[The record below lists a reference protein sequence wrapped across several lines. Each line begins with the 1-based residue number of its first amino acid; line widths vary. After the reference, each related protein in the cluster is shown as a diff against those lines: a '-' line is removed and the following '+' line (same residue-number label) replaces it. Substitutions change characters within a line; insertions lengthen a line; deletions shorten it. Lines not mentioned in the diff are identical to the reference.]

1 MDKRKELADSFQT
14 TSWLIGKFAEGMSH
28 EDSVAQPP
36 FRANT
41 FNWVLG
47 HLVVARD
54 RVLLLLGQE
63 RVLNKRETEIYD
75 TGSAP
80 ATAETAL
87 RLEHLLQA
95 LGASQAS
102 LAAGF
107 ELITLDVLAATYDE
121 EKGQT
126 IADRISGLHW
136 HETYHV
142 GQLEILRQ
150 VSGEKEPFP

>member
-1 MDKRKELADSFQT
+1 MDKRKELADSFKT
-14 TSWLIGKFAEGMSH
+14 TSWLIGRFAEGMTH

-36 FRANT
+36 FKANS

-47 HLVVARD
+47 HLLVARD

-63 RVLNKRETEIYD
+63 PVLDQSETDLYE
-75 TGSAP
+75 TGSEP
-80 ATAETAL
+80 ITAETAVEL
-87 RLEHLLQA
+87 KRLLEA
-95 LGASQAS
+95 LGTSQAR

-107 ELITLDVLAATYDE
+107 ELTESQNLAAIYNE

-126 IADRISGLHW
+126 VANRISGLHW

-150 VSGEKEPFP
+150 VNGEKEPFP